1 MSADLNVVGQS
12 VARSDGIGHV
22 TGRTQFFGD
31 RTFPG
36 MLHLKMVRSP
46 LHHARIRG
54 VDLSEAERVPGFVR
68 ALTWRDVP
76 HNVYT
81 ILGLIGVEPEE
92 EYVLA
97 EDRVRFRGEAII
109 AIVAETEA
117 AAHEAVSK
125 VRLDLEELPA
135 VFDVEEALLPGAPI
149 VTSWGNNT
157 FMYEGHPCRRVR
169 LGDVDAGFERADHIV
184 EGVYNTSPIEQAPL
198 ETTGCIAVPE
208 ANGRYTVYTNTQ
220 ALYFSLDNTAIILQ
234 VPGNRLHFVGGT
246 VGGGFG
252 GKVDVIVEPIATL
265 AAMLTNRPVR
275 FSYSRS
281 EEMQV
286 SSTRSAWRIYIKD
299 GVSRDGHI
307 LARKVTSYADSG
319 AYSRQ
324 TPYALTKHAAN
335 AAGPYAIPNVSID
348 AYCVFTNRQ
357 PASAMRGFG
366 VTMASFALEVQM
378 DRIAER
384 VGLDPWT
391 IRFINAY
398 HDGDMKPHRKLA
410 EDATLIE
417 TMQAAAALVGHEL
430 PDDLRAMTSAPRDAG
445 HDGGRD

>member
-1 MSADLNVVGQS
+1 MSARLEVVGQS
-12 VARSDGIGHV
+12 VARSDGFGHV
-22 TGRTQFFGD
+22 TGQTQYTAD

-68 ALTWRDVP
+68 ALTAADVP
-76 HNVYT
+76 HNRYT
-81 ILGLIGVEPEE
+81 ILTLIGVEPEE
-92 EYVLA
+92 EFVLA
-97 EDRVRFRGEAII
+97 EDRVRFKGEAIV
-109 AIVAETEA
+109 AIVAETEEA
-117 AAHEAVSK
+117 ALEAVSK
-125 VRLDLEELPA
+125 VRLDLDELPA
-135 VFDVEEALLPGAPI
+135 VFDVEEALKPGAPI
-149 VTSWGNNT
+149 VTHWGNNT

-169 LGDVDAGFERADHIV
+169 LGDVEAAFARADHIV
-184 EGVYNTSPIEQAPL
+184 EGVYNTSPIEHAPI

-208 ANGRYTVYTNTQ
+208 AGRFTVYTNTQ
-220 ALYFSLDNTAIILQ
+220 AVYFSLDNTAIILQ
-234 VPGNRLHFVGGT
+234 VPGNRLHFIGGT

-265 AAMLTNRPVR
+265 AAMKTGRPVR
-275 FSYSRS
+275 FTYSRS

-286 SSTRSAWRIYIKD
+286 SSTRSAWRIYVKD
-299 GVSRDGHI
+299 GITKDGHI
-307 LARKVTSYADSG
+307 IARKVTSYADSG

-348 AYCVFTNRQ
+348 AYCVYTNRQ
-357 PASAMRGFG
+357 PTSAMRGFG

-378 DRIAER
+378 DKIAEV

-398 HDGDMKPHRKLA
+398 HDGDMKPHRKLV
-410 EDATLIE
+410 EDATMIE
-417 TMQAAAALVGHEL
+417 TLQAAAALVGHEL
-430 PDDLRAMTSAPRDAG
+430 PAELRAMTSAPRGAG
-445 HDGGRD
+445 NDGGR

>member
-1 MSADLNVVGQS
+1 MTDELNVVGRS
-12 VARSDGIGHV
+12 LPRSDGIGHV
-22 TGRTQFFGD
+22 TGRTVFTAD

-36 MLHLKMVRSP
+36 MLHLKMVRNP
-46 LHHARIRG
+46 FHHARLKGI
-54 VDLSEAERVPGFVR
+54 DLSDAERVPGFVR
-68 ALTWRDVP
+68 APTAGDVP
-76 HNVYT
+76 HNRYT
-81 ILGLIGVEPEE
+81 ILSLIGVEPEE
-92 EYVLA
+92 EFVLA
-97 EDRVRFRGEAII
+97 EERVRFKGEAIA
-109 AIVAETEA
+109 AILAETEEA
-117 AAHEAVSK
+117 ALEAVGR

-135 VFDVEEALLPGAPI
+135 VFDMEEALAPGAPI
-149 VTSWGNNT
+149 VTHWGSNT

-169 LGDVDAGFERADHIV
+169 LGDVDTAFARADHIV
-184 EGVYNTSPIEQAPL
+184 EAVYTTSPIEHAAM

-208 ANGRYTVYTNTQ
+208 ANGRITVYTNTQ
-220 ALYFSLDNTAIILQ
+220 ALYFSLDNTSIILQ

-252 GKVDVIVEPIATL
+252 GKVDVIVEPIAAL
-265 AAMLTNRPVR
+265 AAMKTNRPVR
-275 FSYSRS
+275 FVYSRS

-286 SSTRSAWRIYIKD
+286 SSTRSAWRIAIKD
-299 GVSRDGHI
+299 GVTKDGHI
-307 LARKVTSYADSG
+307 LGRKVTSYADSG

-348 AYCVFTNRQ
+348 AYCVYTNRQ
-357 PASAMRGFG
+357 PTSAMRGFG

-378 DRIAER
+378 DRIAEA

-398 HDGDMKPHRKLA
+398 HDGDVKPHRKPV

-430 PDDLRAMTSAPRDAG
+430 SPELRAMTSAPRAG
-445 HDGGRD
+445 ARGTSR

>member
-68 ALTWRDVP
+68 ALTWKDVP
-76 HNVYT
+76 HNLYT

-169 LGDVDAGFERADHIV
+169 LGDVDAAFERADHIV

-208 ANGRYTVYTNTQ
+208 ANGRFTVYTNTQ

-324 TPYALTKHAAN
+324 TPYALTKQAAN